1 MGAVGRSR
9 VGGGGGPGW
18 KVRCCGRS
26 YIQKGCMYRRSKER
40 APSGGV
46 GLVVEKNDRVW
57 EKNDRV
63 WEKIAISGNK
73 RRKCGKNKFHH

>member
-1 MGAVGRSR
+1 
-9 VGGGGGPGW
+9 
-18 KVRCCGRS
+18 
-26 YIQKGCMYRRSKER
+26 MYRRSKER